1 MKKFLFDNIAHKI
14 AAVLI
19 SVLLWKMV
27 QTLNESPAR
36 QSFNVPLRFVNKPD
50 DLDVTGRPTWVR
62 VDVNFLGAEMINID
76 PDNVTATVDLKN
88 AKPGTEGYAVALSYS
103 AAIKSLAKLTPKP
116 DRVEITLERIVTRVI
131 DVDAQFVGRKEG
143 FKLDQYNLDP
153 PKVRIEG
160 PETSVNA
167 AVIARITIDLSNVE
181 PAGSYE
187 KQVEVLDKDD
197 RPLPRIVVDPQNVVF
212 RPSLAA
218 LPTTTNF
225 VISPVWKGTPKFGFR
240 VIGFSLEPNQVRLI
254 GDAEALAAVTVIET
268 QPIDITDIDANKEL
282 EIGLVLP
289 EKLRTPGKAV
299 VKVKIMIGKDPSA
312 TGNP

>member
-1 MKKFLFDNIAHKI
+1 MKKLLFDNIAHKI
-14 AAVLI
+14 AAIVI

-36 QSFNVPLRFVNKPD
+36 QSFNVPLKFVNKPE

-62 VDVNFLGAEMINID
+62 VDVSFLGSEIINVD
-76 PDNVTATVDLKN
+76 PDNVTATVNLKG
-88 AKPGTEGYAVALSYS
+88 AKPGTNGYPVDLNYS
-103 AAIKSLAKLTPKP
+103 PAIRSLAKLTPKP
-116 DRVEITLERIVTRVI
+116 DRVEITLERIVSRVI

-143 FKLDQYNLDP
+143 FKLDRYNLDP

-167 AVIARITIDLSNVE
+167 AIIARVTIDLSNVE

-197 RPLPRIVVDPQNVVF
+197 RPLPRITVDPQNVVF

-218 LPTTTNF
+218 LPTTASF
-225 VISPVWKGTPKFGFR
+225 VVAPVWKGTPKFGFR
-240 VIGFSLEPNQVRLI
+240 VTGISIEPNQVKLV
-254 GDAEALAAVTVIET
+254 GDAEALAAITTIET
-268 QPIDITDIDANKEL
+268 FPIDITDTDTSKEI
-282 EIGLVLP
+282 EINLVVPNGLRVAGSA
-289 EKLRTPGKAV
+289 T
-299 VKVKIMIGKDPSA
+299 VKVKVIISKDPNS
-312 TGNP
+312 GN